1 MSLYGLQWTVSV
13 AWNEGGLAGLLVGC
27 VGQGCLWG
35 VWGKDAEG
43 ARSGRVARVR
53 FPVGPSRLIGCG
65 ELRGPARLRPGFV
78 RNL

>member
-13 AWNEGGLAGLLVGC
+13 AWNEGGLAGLLVGWF
-27 VGQGCLWG
+27 GR
-35 VWGKDAEG
+35 DAEG

-53 FPVGPSRLIGCG
+53 FSVGPSRLIGCG